1 MRYAV
6 RNCSTPTDHAM
17 HHTVSG
23 PSRDFEDD
31 RTTYVCPGGRAGD
44 RRLREYDGSLADLV
58 LELERAQEEDSVPTS
73 GGGPDV
79 PWWTVEPPSPTSRR
93 DDEYDAGLDVE
104 PDDDYSQSDLDYFA
118 DRAADRYERNVL
130 GL

>member
-44 RRLREYDGSLADLV
+44 RRLREYEGSLADLV
-58 LELERAQEEDSVPTS
+58 LELERAQENS
-73 GGGPDV
+73 V
-79 PWWTVEPPSPTSRR
+79 PWWTVEPPTPTSRR